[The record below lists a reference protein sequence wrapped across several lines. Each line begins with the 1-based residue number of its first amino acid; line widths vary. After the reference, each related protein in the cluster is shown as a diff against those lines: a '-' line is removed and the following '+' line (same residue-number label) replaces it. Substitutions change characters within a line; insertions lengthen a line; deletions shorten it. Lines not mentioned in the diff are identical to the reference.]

1 MSSGTNTA
9 AQSVK
14 PSRLS
19 EVASDPR
26 LRIAT
31 GIDELDAILGGP
43 QSPGAVAGSL
53 MLLGGDPGIG
63 KSTLA
68 LQAALAFSSRGMGVL
83 YISGEESLPQIRMRA
98 DRLGSA
104 ESGLQV
110 LAATDLD
117 IVVAT
122 LESSRPKFAVID
134 SIQTMFSE
142 SSQGVAGGV
151 GQVSNACNRIMQ
163 AIKRVDC
170 ATLIIGHVTKD
181 GNLAGPRL
189 LEHMVDVVM
198 YLEGDR
204 SLPYRIL
211 RCTKNRFGPTDEVGV
226 FDMQEAGMRAVTDPS
241 AFFLSERTSRKPGD
255 AVGCTI
261 EGTRPLLL
269 EIQALTAKTQFTNPK
284 RTASGMDF
292 NRLQLI
298 TAVLQQRLRF
308 KLYEFDVFAS
318 VAGGYRISEPGCDAA
333 IAMAIVSSFT
343 DVPIPDDALI
353 IGELGLAGDIRKVS
367 LLDRRLREA
376 QKMGFKR
383 ILVPAA
389 SVASLRSG
397 GVRSSSSVVPVA
409 DLQQAAKILLKK

>member
-1 MSSGTNTA
+1 
-9 AQSVK
+9 
-14 PSRLS
+14 
-19 EVASDPR
+19 
-26 LRIAT
+26 
-31 GIDELDAILGGP
+31 
-43 QSPGAVAGSL
+43 
-53 MLLGGDPGIG
+53 
-63 KSTLA
+63 
-68 LQAALAFSSRGMGVL
+68 
-83 YISGEESLPQIRMRA
+83 
-98 DRLGSA
+98 
-104 ESGLQV
+104 
-110 LAATDLD
+110 
-117 IVVAT
+117 
-122 LESSRPKFAVID
+122 
-134 SIQTMFSE
+134 
-142 SSQGVAGGV
+142 
-151 GQVSNACNRIMQ
+151 
-163 AIKRVDC
+163 
-170 ATLIIGHVTKD
+170 
-181 GNLAGPRL
+181 
-189 LEHMVDVVM
+189 
-198 YLEGDR
+198 
-204 SLPYRIL
+204 
-211 RCTKNRFGPTDEVGV
+211 
-226 FDMQEAGMRAVTDPS
+226 MRAVTDPS